1 MGKTEIKRDK
11 LVYGEATLQD
21 LSKTLMYE
29 FHND

>member
-11 LVYGEATLQD
+11 LVHGEATLD